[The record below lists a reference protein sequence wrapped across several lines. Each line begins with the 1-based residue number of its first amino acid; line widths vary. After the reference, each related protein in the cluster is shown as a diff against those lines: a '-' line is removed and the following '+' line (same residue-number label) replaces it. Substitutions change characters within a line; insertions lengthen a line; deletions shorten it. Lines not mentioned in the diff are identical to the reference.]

1 MKIDIKQLI
10 DIIKNANIDELYLR
24 DIGVDTTQKRN
35 VPCPIHGGK
44 DKKLPIRFKK
54 NIYML

>member
-35 VPCPIHGGK
+35 V
-44 DKKLPIRFKK
+44 
-54 NIYML
+54 